1 MIIGIGVDLIEVDR
15 VIKACERTAF
25 LKKYFTKNEIGLIE
39 ADKKK
44 AADNFAVKEAVVKMF
59 GTGFRGISPVEIEVL
74 RDSLGKPYVELYGH
88 AKEKS
93 FELGIDRIH
102 VSISNTKLYS
112 TAYVVG
118 EGSANEVYRE

>member
-15 VIKACERTAF
+15 VIKACEKKRF
-25 LKKYFTKNEIGLIE
+25 LEKYYTKNEIKMVQV
-39 ADKKK
+39 DKTK

-74 RDSLGKPYVELYGH
+74 RDLLGKPYVILYGK

-93 FELGIDRIH
+93 FELGIHQIH

-112 TAYVVG
+112 VAYIIG
-118 EGSANEVYRE
+118 EGKDE